1 MAKLFGIHEL
11 ELLDGVSPEEFES
24 FISSAYNP
32 TLTAE
37 DMPFGVT
44 LRVVK
49 EDQGKRNDKYAII
62 IEIPSVE
69 MRNAIAGSPPNESG
83 GETEEAKKFMGHIA
97 EMDNRLMELAKTVG
111 YTDYYEL

>member
-1 MAKLFGIHEL
+1 MGRQIRGFIMAKLFGIHEL

-49 EDQGKRNDKYAII
+49 GDKGERNDKYAII
-62 IEIPSVE
+62 TEIPSVE
-69 MRNAIAGSPPNESG
+69 MRNA
-83 GETEEAKKFMGHIA
+83 
-97 EMDNRLMELAKTVG
+97 
-111 YTDYYEL
+111 

>member
-49 EDQGKRNDKYAII
+49 GDKGERND
-62 IEIPSVE
+62 
-69 MRNAIAGSPPNESG
+69 
-83 GETEEAKKFMGHIA
+83 
-97 EMDNRLMELAKTVG
+97 
-111 YTDYYEL
+111 